1 MRPFHGL
8 LAFSAVVLLVGAV
21 GCEDPQYEAE
31 QRQMAFSER
40 MTYTKD
46 ERVGLCYGEFKCGPG
61 YAKEDY
67 PCSVFTEVPCE
78 AVKSLLPKGKEVLTS
93 EATAEKT
100 ADSAEAANLMVFFGL
115 AVSFALG
122 GCAAVLAVKLIEAA
136 KRARAKL
143 SQKGDGK

>member
-8 LAFSAVVLLVGAV
+8 LAFSAAVLLASAG

-67 PCSVFTEVPCE
+67 PCNVFTEVPCE
-78 AVKSLLPKGKEVLTS
+78 AVKSFLPKAVLAS
-93 EATAEKT
+93 EGSAEKV

-115 AVSFALG
+115 AISFALG
-122 GCAAVLAVKLIEAA
+122 GCTAVLVVKLMGVAQ
-136 KRARAKL
+136 RARAKL
-143 SQKGDGK
+143 NQKVERK